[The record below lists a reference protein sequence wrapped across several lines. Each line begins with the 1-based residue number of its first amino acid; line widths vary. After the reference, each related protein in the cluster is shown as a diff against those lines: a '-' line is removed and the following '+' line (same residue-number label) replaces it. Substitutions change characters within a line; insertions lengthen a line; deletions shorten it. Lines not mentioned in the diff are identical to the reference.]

1 MNAEYKRLESD
12 ARAIDRQIQELTETG
27 VFTAAE
33 HSQFERTLSE
43 LYIRLRSL
51 RHAMLLIRSVDS
63 DKMRK
68 AERKFV
74 AALPHKFR
82 SQGARSKTVE
92 LPGGIRV
99 TLHITYYHRSTDPA
113 NVRRKSRRGLYPAL
127 MLLGISDGFTPAV
140 RSRMAQSA
148 ALLGSFEEAAEMLA
162 GEGLDVPVN
171 RLRKVTAGMGRML
184 SRLTS
189 QGMLKAAGNAAGRRI
204 VVTTDGGRVRLR
216 ERRRGKTKKGR
227 KRFAAKWRE
236 PRLFMIYAVDDEG
249 RLADD
254 FPPII
259 DGTLGSCD
267 ELFAMMLAY
276 LLGLSITKAE
286 RVLFVADGASWI
298 WRARARSAEI
308 TGARG
313 RRSPAV
319 DRFLARGGVPRQT
332 RGQQIALG
340 REEKTLADDSEKA
353 AAARRDRFGGGRTS
367 IAAWQSPD
375 EGPADVAELFHQA
388 RSNTSADGLFARADA
403 SHADRQRC
411 NRECGSTRDQS
422 AREKQWNLLAARK
435 RRNHDSHPSMAQS
448 RPGRRTIPAN
458 NLRHTTTRSVTP
470 TIRESA
476 RCNGECCGRKLR
488 QLYH

>member
-63 DKMRK
+63 PEMRK

-92 LPGGIRV
+92 LPGGITV

-113 NVRRKSRRGLYPAL
+113 NVRRKGRRGLYPAL

-162 GEGLDVPVN
+162 GEGLDVSVN

-189 QGMLKAAGNAAGRRI
+189 QGLLKAAGNAAGRRI

-249 RLADD
+249 RLAKD

-276 LLGLSITKAE
+276 LQGLSITSAE

-298 WRARARSAEI
+298 WRRVPGLLKSLGLEDDAVQQLIDFWHVVEYLGKLADSKSLSGAKKKRWLTTQKKRLLRGEIGSVVEELRSLL
-308 TGARG
+308 GS
-313 RRSPAV
+313 RRTKDQRTWLNYFIKHGLTHRRMDYS
-319 DRFLARGGVPRQT
+319 LARMHHMPIGSGAIESAVRRVINLRVKSNGIYWLRENAET
-332 RGQQIALG
+332 MIRIRAWLKAG
-340 REEKTLADDSEKA
+340 RAE
-353 AAARRDRFGGGRTS
+353 
-367 IAAWQSPD
+367 
-375 EGPADVAELFHQA
+375 ELFYQ
-388 RSNTSADGLFARADA
+388 
-403 SHADRQRC
+403 
-411 NRECGSTRDQS
+411 
-422 AREKQWNLLAARK
+422 
-435 RRNHDSHPSMAQS
+435 
-448 RPGRRTIPAN
+448 
-458 NLRHTTTRSVTP
+458 TTCVTP
-470 TIRESA
+470 
-476 RCNGECCGRKLR
+476 
-488 QLYH
+488 QLAL